1 MGKVKKK
8 YFFSPLTAEQISDGV
23 GVTKKDKA
31 IVKKVLTD
39 LGYIGKKSV
48 AVNHA
53 DSREAPKKSKQS

>member
-1 MGKVKKK
+1 MGKTNPK
-8 YFFSPLTAEQISDGV
+8 YLYSPLTAEQISAGV

-48 AVNHA
+48 KARPA
-53 DSREAPKKSKQS
+53 DSARKSR